1 MLSHMSKREVTKM
14 VESTIHATQAVV
26 TLDVALPGI
35 IWGWMITLNMWAKS
49 IGTGVILVGAFLLY
63 RHKKEEMPNLRWIMP
78 LISFVAL
85 NVFLLFTLVD
95 LHQPYRMVNIFLHPN
110 WSSAITVGA
119 WMASLFTGLVTV
131 MMLIGGFD
139 AFPEFRRHCPVGKKV
154 REISPFYEKVFPF
167 VVFLAIPVTLYTAII
182 MAESSARELWQAPTE
197 VMQMMWAALLAGSA
211 AFILVSDGWS
221 KETRKDLAL
230 VLAIATFFSFMMYM
244 GEYFFSFKSAEA
256 EATLAYVHSGGA
268 YNVEFWF
275 GMALGFIIPF
285 FLAVSNMKNENKTLL
300 RFAAILALVGLY
312 LAKDVW
318 LKIPQMLPLS

>member
-1 MLSHMSKREVTKM
+1 M
-14 VESTIHATQAVV
+14 VDSTIHATQAVV

-49 IGTGVILVGAFLLY
+49 IGTGVILVGAYLLY
-63 RHKKEEMPNLRWIMP
+63 RHKKEDMPNLRWIMP

-95 LHQPYRMVNIFLHPN
+95 LHQPYRMINIFLHPH
-110 WSSAITVGA
+110 WTSAITVGA
-119 WMASLFTGLVTV
+119 WMASLFTLLITI
-131 MMLIGGFD
+131 MMVIGAAD
-139 AFPEFRRHCPVGKKV
+139 AFPSLGGKKCKITAMA
-154 REISPFYEKVFPF
+154 RKSSGFYEKIFPF

-197 VMQMMWAALLAGSA
+197 ILQMLWAALMAGSA
-211 AFILVSDGWS
+211 ALILSSASWS
-221 KETRKDLAL
+221 KESRKDLAL
-230 VLAIATFFSFMMYM
+230 VLAIAVFASFLMYM

-268 YNVEFWF
+268 YNIEFWF
-275 GMALGFIIPF
+275 GMVLGFIIPF
-285 FLAVSNMKNENKTLL
+285 FLAVNVMKSDNKTLL
-300 RFAAILALVGLY
+300 NFAAILTLIGLY

>member
-1 MLSHMSKREVTKM
+1 M

-49 IGTGVILVGAFLLY
+49 IGTGVVFLAAFLWF
-63 RHKKEEMPNLRWIMP
+63 RHKKEDMPNLRWTMP
-78 LISFVAL
+78 LISFAAL

-95 LHQPYRMVNIFLHPN
+95 LHQPYRMINIFLHPN
-110 WSSAITVGA
+110 WTSAITVGA
-119 WMASLFTGLVTV
+119 WMASLFTGLITV
-131 MMLIGGFD
+131 MALIGGFD
-139 AFPEFRRHCPVGKKV
+139 AFPEFRRHCAIAKKA
-154 REISPFYEKVFPF
+154 RANSAFYEKIFPF
-167 VVFLAIPVTLYTAII
+167 VVFLAIPVTMYTAII

-197 VMQMMWAALLAGSA
+197 VMQMMWAALMAGSA
-211 AFILVSDGWS
+211 ALIFVSGNWS
-221 KETRKDLAL
+221 RDARKDLAL

-256 EATLAYVHSGGA
+256 EATLAFVHSGGE

-275 GMALGFIIPF
+275 GMGLGFIIPF
-285 FLAVSNMKNENKTLL
+285 FLAMSNMKSDNKTLL

-312 LAKDVW
+312 MAKDVW

>member
-1 MLSHMSKREVTKM
+1 M
-14 VESTIHATQAVV
+14 VEHGIHATQAVV

-49 IGTGVILVGAFLLY
+49 IGTGVIIVGAFLLY
-63 RHKKEEMPNLRWIMP
+63 RHKKEEMPNLRWLMP

-95 LHQPYRMVNIFLHPN
+95 LHQPYRMINIFLHPH
-110 WSSAITVGA
+110 WTSAITVGA
-119 WMASLFTGLVTV
+119 WMASLFTGLITV
-131 MMLIGGFD
+131 MMLIGGLD
-139 AFPEFRRHCPVGKKV
+139 AFPDFRRNASCAKTIRG
-154 REISPFYEKVFPF
+154 ISPFYEKIFPF
-167 VVFLAIPVTLYTAII
+167 VVFLAFPVTMYTAII
-182 MAESSARELWQAPTE
+182 MAESSARELWQAPAE
-197 VMQMMWAALLAGSA
+197 VMQMIWAALLAGSA
-211 AFILVSDGWS
+211 ALIFISESWS
-221 KETRKDLAL
+221 KEARRDLAL
-230 VLAIATFFSFMMYM
+230 VLAVATLFSFLMYM

-268 YNVEFWF
+268 YNAEFWF
-275 GMALGFIIPF
+275 AMVLGFIIPF
-285 FLAVSNMKNENKTLL
+285 FLAVNNRKSDNTTLL

>member
-1 MLSHMSKREVTKM
+1 M

-85 NVFLLFTLVD
+85 NVFLLFTLTD

-211 AFILVSDGWS
+211 ALILVSDAWS
-221 KETRKDLAL
+221 KETRKDLSL
-230 VLAIATFFSFMMYM
+230 VLAIATFFGFMMYM

-256 EATLAYVHSGGA
+256 EATLAYVHVGGA

-275 GMALGFIIPF
+275 GMFLGFIIPF
-285 FLAVSNMKNENKTLL
+285 FLAVSNMKSENKTLL